1 MQQRVRKRSFF
12 IGSCH
17 SEEAKRLK
25 NLTFSAG
32 VDGSVAVGGG
42 GDAGGAFL
50 RGGIDRLQEN
60 LKPKFFIL
68 LGHLREAGLIHREP
82 LLPALFLKFFFSA
95 HVSLISPSPPP
106 SPIKGEG
113 NRKN

>member
-1 MQQRVRKRSFF
+1 MQQRVRKRRFF

-32 VDGSVAVGGG
+32 IDGAVAVRGG
-42 GDAGGAFL
+42 GDAGGALL

-68 LGHLREAGLIHREP
+68 LGHLREAGLIHGEAFFP
-82 LLPALFLKFFFSA
+82 SFFLKFFFSA
-95 HVSLISPSPPP
+95 HASFISPSPPP

-113 NRKN
+113 E